1 MFCNNY
7 NANLRVVSFVPNGRK
22 KQKNVDTLKRRRK
35 FPVDVFH
42 QTSVAR
48 YESTSMPNPQGC
60 APIHGQRS
68 SY

>member
-1 MFCNNY
+1 MQTFESCHLYLMGEKN
-7 NANLRVVSFVPNGRK
+7 PK
-22 KQKNVDTLKRRRK
+22 KLCEEKKEV
-35 FPVDVFH
+35 PVDVFH